1 MYILLVYVIIF
12 KKNILDKVMSL
23 IKKLNLK
30 VKYKL
35 NLIIVQSSKEHFWL
49 HSMQLNALYLIN
61 WTMIKFD
68 FNILQIHIVQRRF
81 CHLIIYL
88 FPYYFN

>member
-1 MYILLVYVIIF
+1 MLLFLRQIF
-12 KKNILDKVMSL
+12 DKVMSL
-23 IKKLNLK
+23 IKVKFNKKLNLK

-49 HSMQLNALYLIN
+49 HSTQLNALYLMN

-81 CHLIIYL
+81 CHLIMYL
-88 FPYYFN
+88 FSYYFN